1 MAKEII
7 IKPQFN
13 LQDYFKVNLFLFF
26 RKFIFLVVILLLCGL
41 IGIVSLFILP
51 SNEAFLAFKPLYIIL
66 VLFPALMIF
75 ATYRVT
81 KKSLQNPKL
90 KENIRM
96 SFTSEYFEETGET
109 FTVKYF
115 WTEIY
120 KIEEGKNWF
129 LIFLAKN
136 RVKVILKADLDEV
149 QYTDLK
155 AIFSSLPIKK
165 RLK

>member
-1 MAKEII
+1 
-7 IKPQFN
+7 
-13 LQDYFKVNLFLFF
+13 
-26 RKFIFLVVILLLCGL
+26 
-41 IGIVSLFILP
+41 
-51 SNEAFLAFKPLYIIL
+51 
-66 VLFPALMIF
+66 
-75 ATYRVT
+75 
-81 KKSLQNPKL
+81 
-90 KENIRM
+90 M
-96 SFTSEYFEETGET
+96 SFTSEFFEETGET